1 MYRFLFSSQFP
12 NIEIKWD
19 YLAFVMF
26 IIQIYSKAEDEKK
39 LKCLAKWKQFFKV
52 VF

>member
-39 LKCLAKWKQFFKV
+39 LKCLAK
-52 VF
+52 